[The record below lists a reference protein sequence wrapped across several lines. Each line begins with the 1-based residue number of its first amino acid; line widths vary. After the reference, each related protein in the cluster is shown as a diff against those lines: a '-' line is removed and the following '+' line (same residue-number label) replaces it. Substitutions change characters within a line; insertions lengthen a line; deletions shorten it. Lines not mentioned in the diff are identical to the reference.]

1 MNITFD
7 SLVTDALRYWNM
19 AETWILSYQEL
30 ASFGVIIALAGMLTL
45 VFFAFKLLWMA
56 ARSAHLAGTA
66 AQVRRGTDIG
76 SRVLITQGFG
86 RNGKAASEFLSEA
99 ARTHLKGFMFG
110 GPFDVIDFPARIR
123 NEEEAQSLLK
133 QAGAD
138 LVLWGEGV
146 KKKQIVARIA
156 RRDDTK
162 KTTQYQ
168 HRTIILPPEKAK
180 WTKPLSAALAYATAR
195 ELRPAL
201 SRPQDFRAERLEPVV
216 NSLRKILDENPGMD
230 AKLRGDIEDDFS
242 AGTVQLAIAN
252 IDDWA
257 TRSVEILEGTLEGID
272 RSETPDRWVQAKINL
287 GRALKLQCEQKFDPI
302 VLQES
307 VNHLTDALE
316 SLRSEN
322 KFKTAELAAQTIS
335 ECQKMLGTR
344 RRFSITRGGI

>member
-7 SLVTDALRYWNM
+7 SMVSSSLRYWNI
-19 AETWILSYQEL
+19 AEAWILSHQEL
-30 ASFGVIIALAGMLTL
+30 ASFGVIIALAACLTL
-45 VFFAFKLLWMA
+45 VFFVFKLLWLA

-66 AQVRRGTDIG
+66 AQVRKGTDIG
-76 SRVLITQGFG
+76 ARVLITQGFG
-86 RNGKAASEFLSEA
+86 KKGKSASEFLSAA
-99 ARTHLKGFMFG
+99 ARTHLKQFMFG
-110 GPFDVIDFPARIR
+110 GPFDVIDFPAKIR

-138 LVLWGEGV
+138 LVMWGEGI
-146 KKKQIVARIA
+146 KKKQVVTRIA
-156 RRDDTK
+156 RRDDSK
-162 KTTQYQ
+162 KNTQYQ
-168 HRTIILPPEKAK
+168 HRTITLPSATDS

-216 NSLRKILDENPGMD
+216 NALEKILEDNPGMD
-230 AKLRGDIEDDFS
+230 SILRGDIEDDYS
-242 AGTVQLAIAN
+242 AGTVQLAIAGVG
-252 IDDWA
+252 DWGE
-257 TRSVEILEGTLEGID
+257 RSVDVLQDTLESID
-272 RSETPDRWVQAKINL
+272 RSETPERWVKAKINL
-287 GRALKLQCEQKFDPI
+287 GRALKLKCETKFDPI
-302 VLQES
+302 ILQEG

-316 SLRSEN
+316 ALRAES